1 MDPSK
6 SEQIIKKTGKKRNT
20 SNTQQTVFNENHIRR
35 QTGEWLT
42 PNQQFNEPHYKE
54 NNCQVDTLQ
63 PKVENFT
70 WDRITVPESD
80 STYLQN
86 QGTFQANSTQPQ
98 IDRTINHSK
107 DQLNTREF
115 FPEYMLKSLSQGTR
129 ETHNLGNQD
138 QFFSFIH
145 GLEVDFF
152 CKLRGKITPPPTQ
165 V

>member
-1 MDPSK
+1 MGGSK
-6 SEQIIKKTGKKRNT
+6 QIRTASQNIKRTGKKRNT
-20 SNTQQTVFNENHIRR
+20 SNTQQMVFNENHIRR

-115 FPEYMLKSLSQGTR
+115 FPEYMLKPLAKEQGKHTTW
-129 ETHNLGNQD
+129 EIKIN
-138 QFFSFIH
+138 FSASYM
-145 GLEVDFF
+145 V
-152 CKLRGKITPPPTQ
+152 
-165 V
+165 